1 MTRRL
6 PNWPHL
12 LAAYID
18 ATRSLAFAWGVHDC
32 CTFAAGAVLAITGR
46 MVSMPAWADR
56 REAVATLRR
65 LGGLRAAA
73 TAAMGPMQPPAR
85 AQRGDVVL
93 LCQRGRSLLGVCLGH
108 VWAAPGAAGLAFG
121 PMDEALGAWKVG

>member
-18 ATRSLAFAWGVHDC
+18 ATRFLVFRWGANDC
-32 CTFAAGAVLAITGR
+32 CTFTAGAVLAITGR
-46 MVSMPAWADR
+46 AVPLPAWSGR
-56 REAVATLRR
+56 RDAVTTLRR
-65 LGGLRAAA
+65 MGGLRAAT
-73 TAAMGPMQPPAR
+73 TAQLGPMQAPAH

-108 VWAAPGAAGLAFG
+108 VWAAPGAGGLAFG
-121 PMDEALGAWKVG
+121 PMTEALGAWRVG